1 MLYFFEK
8 ALALPA
14 GILYNRLRMEGPS
27 AGTGGTRPCFGGK
40 PMKSKELDSV
50 DQQILNLLIENARAS
65 LIEIAERVGLSRA
78 AVKNRIDALEK
89 SGVIEQYT
97 VVLDPEKIGR
107 NVSVFFDIRVSP
119 ACLHQVADALAAEE
133 AVTDMYL
140 MTGAS
145 KLHVHAVLEMNQ
157 DLERFVMEKLY
168 PLPGIEHISSE
179 LIISRLKTRKGM
191 RI

>member
-1 MLYFFEK
+1 
-8 ALALPA
+8 
-14 GILYNRLRMEGPS
+14 
-27 AGTGGTRPCFGGK
+27 
-40 PMKSKELDSV
+40 MKRTELDQI
-50 DQQILNLLIENARAS
+50 DRQILDLLIENARVP
-65 LIEIAERVGLSRA
+65 LIEIAERVGLSRV

-145 KLHVHAVLEMNQ
+145 KLHVHAVLEMSQ
-157 DLERFVMEKLY
+157 DLERFVLEKLY

-179 LIISRLKTRKGM
+179 LIISRIKTRKGI